1 MDAIKFLKEKNRM
14 TKLNSDGTCKTAC
27 RHCPLSAE
35 NNGFNLSC
43 SYFMKKY
50 PEKAV
55 SIVEKWSA
63 EHLEETRQS
72 KFLKVYP
79 DAQILENGAIQ
90 ICPIRIEKSKKFN
103 CRTSCDTCRKEY
115 WLSEVE

>member
-1 MDAIKFLKEKNRM
+1 MDAIKFLEEKNRM
-14 TKLNSDGTCKTAC
+14 TKSDFAGKCKIAC

-35 NNGFNLSC
+35 NNGFDLSC
-43 SYFMKKY
+43 SYFMKKF

-55 SIVEKWSA
+55 SIVENWSA
-63 EHLEETRQS
+63 EHQKETRQS

-79 DAQILENGAIQ
+79 DAKIMENGAIQ
-90 ICPIRIEKSKKFN
+90 ICPILIEESKKFD